1 MCGVA
6 ILTLFIVGQP
16 DAVIAVLEIIR
27 VVVGPILQ
35 GLLPDLVQSD
45 RSWSQNIW
53 FSQNTLLAGVNNPL

>member
-53 FSQNTLLAGVNNPL
+53 FSENTLLAGVNNPL